1 MRTGN
6 IFSMI
11 RSLVRMGHPLLRQ
24 TARELSQKEIL
35 SLSIQDFIQEMHE
48 NMKHHGG
55 IGLAAPQIGEA
66 IQLAVIELEANK
78 NRYSSSDELA
88 FSVFI
93 NPKITILDSA
103 MQGFWEGCLSVPGLR
118 GYVERPRKVRVEYL
132 NEKAEECVMEAEGFL
147 ATVLQHELDH
157 LFGHLSIDRL
167 QDTRLLSYQ
176 EEFMQFYGQT
186 PDLDENV

>member
-1 MRTGN
+1 
-6 IFSMI
+6 MI
-11 RSLVRMGHPLLRQ
+11 RPLVRMGHPLLRQ
-24 TARELSQKEIL
+24 TARLLDHEEIL

-48 NMKHHGG
+48 NMKHYGG
-55 IGLAAPQIGEA
+55 IGLAAPQIGES
-66 IQLAVIELEANK
+66 IQIAVIELEANK
-78 NRYSSSDELA
+78 NRYASGDDLP

-93 NPKITILDSA
+93 NPQVSILDQA

-118 GYVERPRKVRVEYL
+118 GYVERPRKIRVEYL
-132 NEKAEECVMEAEGFL
+132 NEKAEACVMEAEGFL

-157 LFGHLSIDRL
+157 LFGHLYIDRL